1 MRTAHRKLLR
11 GVELLGTPL
20 IPPAHADARLKIFWA
35 GVGGRHPPSSSDRR
49 RSIAG
54 ETRTRIRMTTK
65 TQAREQVRLAA
76 TGGAIRLLCPSR
88 RDDVR
93 RETRRNAGNLEIG
106 FKRLGELLASKAP
119 A

>member
-1 MRTAHRKLLR
+1 MRSAHRKLLR

-20 IPPAHADARLKIFWA
+20 IPPAHADARLKIFWT
-35 GVGGRHPPSSSDRR
+35 GGGGRLNRRRNPDENSHDNEDQGARAGGTGGDGRSDR
-49 RSIAG
+49 
-54 ETRTRIRMTTK
+54 
-65 TQAREQVRLAA
+65 
-76 TGGAIRLLCPSR
+76 LLRPSR

-106 FKRLGELLASKAP
+106 FNSTMLASKAS